1 MAEIEVHC
9 EVLLAEPIVLATQ
22 ADTQYAPMRL
32 VLSSGDQ
39 AVIRMDVAEAAAKA
53 HYAQH
58 SSEPNY
64 FVNTR
69 VEKLFVVLSVENVSA
84 LDMSRV
90 LGTNTTEQ
98 TFHAHF
104 ETKSGPLDFD
114 YQSSE
119 ELGRRIV
126 QNIKESANT
135 VLRLIRASYGQH
147 WLKPVG
153 LDEPDLQNVLDNT
166 KTRWEKN
173 GVWIPLV
180 VSPRVVRIPGGV
192 VGGGRQYLEVSDW
205 RAIQTAVGRGET
217 PSEAYALVS
226 DAKERFEQGDKH
238 IAVLHLNSA
247 MESAVDRF
255 IVDQLGPKVP
265 AASLKNVLKEN
276 YDRLLSNWVLP
287 LSDELN
293 LDLRNHE
300 WASIKRIQELRR
312 ESGHPTVN
320 TGIATLDKIEW
331 FCLVKDAT
339 SAISKLT
346 GTVSP
351 KSPHPMWAALQ
362 SGTG

>member
-9 EVLLAEPIVLATQ
+9 EVLLAEAIVLATQ

-32 VLSSGDQ
+32 VLSGGDQ
-39 AVIRMDVAEAAAKA
+39 VVIRMDVAEAAAKA

-58 SSEPNY
+58 SSTTNY

-69 VEKLFVVLSVENVSA
+69 VERLIVVLTVKNVLA
-84 LDMSRV
+84 LDVSRL
-90 LGTNTTEQ
+90 LGTNTPEE
-98 TFHAHF
+98 TFHAHC
-104 ETKSGPLDFD
+104 ETQSGPLDFD
-114 YQSSE
+114 YQSAE

-126 QNIKESANT
+126 EDIKDSGNT
-135 VLRLIRASYGQH
+135 LLRLIRTNYGQH

-153 LDEPDLQNVLDNT
+153 MDEPDLQNFLDSA
-166 KTRWEKN
+166 KARWQKN
-173 GVWIPLV
+173 GVWTPLV
-180 VSPRVVRIPGGV
+180 VSPRVVRLPGGV

-205 RAIQTAVGRGET
+205 TAIQTAVGRGET
-217 PSEAYALVS
+217 PSEAYTLVS

-247 MESAVDRF
+247 MEFAVERF
-255 IVDQLGPKVP
+255 IEDQLGPKVP

-300 WASIKRIQELRR
+300 WTSIKRIQELRR
-312 ESGHPTVN
+312 ESGHATVN

-331 FCLVKDAT
+331 FRLVKDAT

>member
-9 EVLLAEPIVLATQ
+9 EVLLAQPVVLATQ
-22 ADTQYAPMRL
+22 ADTQYVPIQLML
-32 VLSSGDQ
+32 DNGDL
-39 AVIRMDVAEAAAKA
+39 AVIRMDVDEAAAKA

-58 SSEPNY
+58 SSIPNY

-69 VEKLFVVLSVENVSA
+69 VEKLIVVLTVKNVSA
-84 LDMSRV
+84 LDVSRL
-90 LGTNTTEQ
+90 LGTSTSEQ

-104 ETKSGPLDFD
+104 ETQSGPLGFD
-114 YQSSE
+114 YQSAE
-119 ELGRRIV
+119 ELGQRIV
-126 QNIKESANT
+126 QDIKDSANT
-135 VLRLIRASYGQH
+135 LVRLIRTNYGQH

-153 LDEPDLQNVLDNT
+153 LEEPDLQNFLDDT
-166 KTRWEKN
+166 RARWEKN
-173 GVWIPLV
+173 GVWTPLV

-192 VGGGRQYLEVSDW
+192 VGGGRQYLEVTDW
-205 RAIQTAVGRGET
+205 AAIRTSIRRGDTSLET
-217 PSEAYALVS
+217 YALVS

-255 IVDQLGPKVP
+255 IEDQLGPKVP

-293 LDLRNHE
+293 LDLRNNE

-320 TGIATLDKIEW
+320 TGIATIEKIEW
-331 FCLVKDAT
+331 FRLVKDAT

-346 GTVSP
+346 GTAPP